1 MICEL
6 ILASIRVL
14 GPCSPINQPF
24 TLCGNETGPPVGTS
38 YLLGAS
44 IHLLL
49 SIHTLSWYF
58 LINLLLSSCD
68 DWASLLHFQRAA
80 WCQWRMAAEHRT
92 GRTRNAHMSPW
103 PVSVLALS
111 CISLAT
117 TTICTWTQMVIHQ
130 MEVFSQQHLSSGAE
144 DGYSGKLWCDLWG
157 GPTFPCCG
165 R

>member
-1 MICEL
+1 MWKWNRATSGNQLPAGSKHSPAALYSHPLL
-6 ILASIRVL
+6 ILPHQFI
-14 GPCSPINQPF
+14 G
-24 TLCGNETGPPVGTS
+24 
-38 YLLGAS
+38 
-44 IHLLL
+44 
-49 SIHTLSWYF
+49 
-58 LINLLLSSCD
+58 LSSCD

-157 GPTFPCCG
+157 DPTFPCCG
-165 R
+165 REWT